1 MNEVYNIIKLEKFK
15 EYLNQ
20 NGVSHKILNNPRIYE
35 ILDMILDDFNVIDL
49 NEESLAFIEKYLSIG
64 KYGGRI
70 KYMKDKQRTVIHKT
84 DEGILLIRQQYDS
97 KTSVIQMEKRYFYN
111 NGIEYAYEVEKGT
124 LNKQEFDKEINC
136 IPTERI
142 SYSRDL
148 DFLNLVIKLE
158 KDKSVVVRKKYLIQ
172 EVPYML
178 QNLKLTSSDLQPIKT
193 NGETIDDLCEVIAID
208 RKEYDMVKE
217 IFSEKGMKMGQ
228 AEIFKTYQYFNRKYH
243 KTDRYEDALAK
254 QFNISQERV

>member
-70 KYMKDKQRTVIHKT
+70 KYMKDRQRVVINRT
-84 DEGILLIRQQYDS
+84 DKGILLIRQQYDA
-97 KTSVIQMEKRYFYN
+97 KTSKIQMEKRSFNN
-111 NGIEYAYEVEKGT
+111 NGIEYIYEIERGT
-124 LNKQEFDKEINC
+124 LGKQDFEKEVNC
-136 IPTERI
+136 IPVERI
-142 SYSRDL
+142 SYIRDL
-148 DFLNLVIKLE
+148 NYLNFIIKSE
-158 KDKSVVVRKKYLIQ
+158 KDKSVVVREKYLIQ

-178 QNLKLTSSDLQPIKT
+178 QNLKLTSSDLRPIKSVGK
-193 NGETIDDLCEVIAID
+193 NIDDLCTVLTMD
-208 RKEYDMVKE
+208 RKEFEMIKE
-217 IFSEKGMKMGQ
+217 IFNEGNSRKEQ
-228 AEIFKTYQYFNRKYH
+228 AEILKTYKSFNRRYH
-243 KTDRYEDALAK
+243 KTDRYEEAVAK
-254 QFNISQERV
+254 HLNIVEERV